1 MVFVSPKLKT
11 ENSFRKHCFVVQ
23 RGKTYEKKRKIILSY
38 NNNQALVLLNGLV
51 RVCHVTC
58 ILFHHPILSKIK
70 LMVFFLIS
78 MSFFTTSNNVIVFKK
93 L

>member
-11 ENSFRKHCFVVQ
+11 ENSFRKHHFVVQ
-23 RGKTYEKKRKIILSY
+23 RGKTFEKKRKYILSY
-38 NNNQALVLLNGLV
+38 NNNLNGLV
-51 RVCHVTC
+51 RECHITC
-58 ILFHHPILSKIK
+58 ILFRHSILSEIK
-70 LMVFFLIS
+70 LMVFFLIN